1 MRKLLPLL
9 LLLLLSSCAVYTIGE
24 GKANIHIPTVSGEPE
39 TRLRI
44 IQERKEEERK
54 AEEERR
60 IEEEA
65 RKAEEMERA
74 VYEYPEDLEELRL
87 PHNYRPQ
94 RNHLSLETER
104 TPIKLL
110 FLPLEEGANLNKIAS
125 SISSLKTDFIFVTG
139 ELEQLVDLSKTLNK
153 DTVLSEGG
161 MVLYNTR
168 LKSMDTDSASFAINE
183 EKSLETV
190 VLSTYKGLPESSEV
204 INDYLPLLED
214 VSGSLDAISMDE
226 DIVIFALSSQ
236 EPSSE
241 DWIPFTPYAY
251 RNDHVFNTSKWFED
265 NGFTDV
271 YRATHYSAETDP
283 GITRES
289 GDIFERMDFIYVKNA
304 IPLNSMTFSVAG
316 MTNRAIYA
324 EILIT

>member
-1 MRKLLPLL
+1 
-9 LLLLLSSCAVYTIGE
+9 
-24 GKANIHIPTVSGEPE
+24 
-39 TRLRI
+39 
-44 IQERKEEERK
+44 
-54 AEEERR
+54 
-60 IEEEA
+60 
-65 RKAEEMERA
+65 MERA

-94 RNHLSLETER
+94 RNHLSLETEK

-139 ELEQLVDLSKTLNK
+139 ELEQLVELSKTLNK

-204 INDYLPLLED
+204 INDYIPLLED

-316 MTNRAIYA
+316 MTNRAVYA
-324 EILIT
+324 EVLIP